1 MEDKYWNLRE
11 EVDRTWDAY
20 CRTPSFSAEIRHTEA
35 LREFQE
41 FCVEV
46 LEQLMENN
54 SDILRNLKE
63 C

>member
-11 EVDRTWDAY
+11 AVDRAWDAY
-20 CRTPSFSAEIRHTEA
+20 CRNPSFATEVRHTEA

-46 LEQLMENN
+46 LECLMNENA
-54 SDILRNLKE
+54 DILKGLKE

>member
-11 EVDRTWDAY
+11 AVDRAWDAY
-20 CRTPSFSAEIRHTEA
+20 CRNPSFVTEMRHTEA

-46 LEQLMENN
+46 LERLMDENA
-54 SDILRNLKE
+54 DILKGLKE
-63 C
+63 R